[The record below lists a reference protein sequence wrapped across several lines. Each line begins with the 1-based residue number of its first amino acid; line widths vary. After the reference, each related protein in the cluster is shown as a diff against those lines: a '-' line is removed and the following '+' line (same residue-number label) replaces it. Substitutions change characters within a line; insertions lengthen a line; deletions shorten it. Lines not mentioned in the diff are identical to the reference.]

1 MTITTYKGLYD
12 YYKYFINYDNFALM
26 DITKAVS
33 SSGAGDGLDNT

>member
-26 DITKAVS
+26 DITKA
-33 SSGAGDGLDNT
+33 SGAGDGLDNT